1 MSVSSSDM
9 SAKKQHF
16 DVGAMMKARKES
28 KLLHEKIV
36 VETQAVAEKKDY
48 LVNLKK
54 KGKRLDC
61 KVSLL
66 LIFKIYSHSFRIRNN
81 ILKHFTIC
89 HVRTGMQ
96 FYYAIFIVI
105 KLIICYHM
113 NDI

>member
-9 SAKKQHF
+9 SAKKQRF
-16 DVGAMMKARKES
+16 DIGAMMKARKES

-54 KGKRLDC
+54 EKRLDC

-89 HVRTGMQ
+89 NVRTGMQ